1 MSKPTSNL
9 ERLINAGLVQ
19 KDNTLSPDELGVIE
33 KLSDDEVECLVS
45 TAQTLG
51 QKYLNRVMNPVLK
64 VY

>member
-9 ERLINAGLVQ
+9 ERLIDAGLVQ
-19 KDNTLSPDELGVIE
+19 KDNTLSPDDLGVIE